1 VFSKSI
7 SRLQQNTFPGPLRP
21 ETDLGY
27 PRIFLGH
34 RFVYALISS
43 RAGGLSIG
51 INMNPDKICNFN
63 CVYCEVDRSQPSNSV
78 CVDVDVVKQELKS
91 TLDLV
96 STGAIARHPQ
106 FQNVPESLLN
116 LRHVAF
122 SGDGEPTLCNDFAR
136 IVESVVHIRA
146 QGNLPFF
153 KMVLMTNASGLHH
166 PQVIDGLAHFTAR
179 DEIWAKLEVGT
190 QEAMNR
196 VNQTDCSLALIM
208 KNILDLARKRPV
220 IIQSLFPEIDNGEP
234 SQHEIEE
241 YVQRLTDLK
250 QAGAQISLVQ
260 VYSSTRQP
268 ATSKSGHLSLK
279 TLNNIASRVQQS
291 SGLRVQVF

>member
-1 VFSKSI
+1 
-7 SRLQQNTFPGPLRP
+7 
-21 ETDLGY
+21 
-27 PRIFLGH
+27 
-34 RFVYALISS
+34 
-43 RAGGLSIG
+43 
-51 INMNPDKICNFN
+51 
-63 CVYCEVDRSQPSNSV
+63 
-78 CVDVDVVKQELKS
+78 
-91 TLDLV
+91 
-96 STGAIARHPQ
+96 
-106 FQNVPESLLN
+106 
-116 LRHVAF
+116 
-122 SGDGEPTLCNDFAR
+122 
-136 IVESVVHIRA
+136 
-146 QGNLPFF
+146 
-153 KMVLMTNASGLHH
+153 HH

-196 VNQTDCSLALIM
+196 VNQTDCSLAVIM

-268 ATSKSGHLSLK
+268 AASKSGHLSLK